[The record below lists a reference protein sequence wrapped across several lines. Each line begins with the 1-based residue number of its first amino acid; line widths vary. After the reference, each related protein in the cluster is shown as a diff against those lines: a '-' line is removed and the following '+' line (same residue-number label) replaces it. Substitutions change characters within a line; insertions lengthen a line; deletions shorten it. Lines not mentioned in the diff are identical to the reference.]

1 MRLPRRLRFG
11 DQVTLTDHLD
21 ELRSRLIVSL
31 VAVALAFGFA
41 YGFRG
46 SILDALNKPLEGLK
60 PVTLSPVEPF
70 MTSFTVS
77 LYAAL
82 AVALPVILYQL
93 WAFMAP
99 AFEEKDQ
106 RVISRL
112 VIFAA
117 ILFIGGVLFSYF
129 VVMPAATPFL
139 LNFDAAQYN
148 IQVRARD
155 YYSFV
160 AITSLAVGILFE
172 LPVVILAL
180 TRMGILTSAK
190 LRKNRRIGIVICFAV
205 AVALPGIDPITT
217 TLQAVPLLILF
228 ESSIWLSAF
237 FEKRWAAQAEAE
249 AAAEADELA
258 RSGTG
263 QT

>member
-1 MRLPRRLRFG
+1 MRLPSRLRFG

-21 ELRSRLIVSL
+21 ELRGRLIVSL
-31 VAVALAFGFA
+31 VGVAIAFGFA

-46 SILDALNKPLEGLK
+46 QILDALNKPLDGLK

-82 AVALPVILYQL
+82 AVALPIIAYQI

-106 RVISRL
+106 HLISRL
-112 VIFAA
+112 IIFATF
-117 ILFIGGVLFSYF
+117 LFVGGILFSYF

-139 LNFDAAQYN
+139 LNFDSDQYN

-160 AITSLAVGILFE
+160 AMTSIAIGLLFE
-172 LPVVILAL
+172 LPVFILAL
-180 TRMGILTSAK
+180 CRLGILSSAK
-190 LRKNRRIGIVICFAV
+190 LRRNRRIGIVICFAV

-217 TLQAVPLLILF
+217 TLQAVPLLFLF
-228 ESSIWLSAF
+228 EGSIWLAAY
-237 FEKRWAAQAEAE
+237 FEKRWAKQ
-249 AAAEADELA
+249 AAAESAADGDTDGL
-258 RSGTG
+258 SGA
-263 QT
+263 QP

>member
-1 MRLPRRLRFG
+1 LRLPRRLRFG
-11 DQVTLTDHLD
+11 DQVTLTEHLD

-41 YGFRG
+41 YGFRHQ
-46 SILDALNKPLEGLK
+46 ILDALNKPLEGQI
-60 PVTLSPVEPF
+60 PITLGVAEPF
-70 MTSFTVS
+70 MTSFMVS

-82 AVALPVILYQL
+82 AVALPIIAYQL

-106 RVISRL
+106 KLISRL
-112 VIFAA
+112 VVVAT
-117 ILFIGGVLFSYF
+117 ILFAGGILFSYF
-129 VVMPAATPFL
+129 VILPAATPFL
-139 LNFDAAQYN
+139 LNFDSTQYN
-148 IQVRARD
+148 IQIRARD

-160 AITSLAVGILFE
+160 AITSIAVGILFE
-172 LPVVILAL
+172 LPVFILAL
-180 TRMGILTSAK
+180 TRIGVLSSAK
-190 LRKNRRIGIVICFAV
+190 LRKNRRIGIVICFAI

-217 TLQAVPLLILF
+217 SLQAVPLLILF

-237 FEKRWAAQAEAE
+237 FEKRWAAQAEAA
-249 AAAEADELA
+249 AAAEAEELA